1 MDAPHK
7 FGAKGSMNRAVSL
20 YSAHRSEGG
29 GTKNDPEMAFAAVP
43 IPGMPAMRLALVHD
57 LEPFWG
63 KSSPQQCL
71 HLCAHTHF
79 FQIPLQSAGN

>member
-7 FGAKGSMNRAVSL
+7 FGTQGSMNRAVPL
-20 YSAHRSEGG
+20 YPGHRSESR